1 MGCFVPGSEIQYDLV
16 TASALCLGSVCA
28 DDVDTGCETCEAS
41 EMLNIRDVSQGLE
54 RDFSLLTPQGDI
66 RVRV

>member
-1 MGCFVPGSEIQYDLV
+1 MGCFVSRSEIQDDLM
-16 TASALCLGSVCA
+16 TASTLCLGSVCA
-28 DDVDTGCETCEAS
+28 DDIDTGCKTCEAS

-54 RDFSLLTPQGDI
+54 RGILLLTPQGDI